1 MVVVGIVSLREI
13 DHRQV
18 LKVLHHHI
26 QMVTLRV
33 QGEVQLEAAFEV
45 PAVVKIFAELQVHEA
60 LGVYEEVAAFETSEE
75 VAAFE
80 TGVVLLVGMMQMLS
94 ERARLVANGSA

>member
-60 LGVYEEVAAFETSEE
+60 LGVYEEVAAFET
-75 VAAFE
+75 
-80 TGVVLLVGMMQMLS
+80 GVVLLVGMMQMLS